1 MKRAKIKRKKEYIPD
16 KSQQRKIMAASYMVL
31 AETFIYMHSEYGWG
45 KKRCND
51 IIDAY
56 WNTMVSIHETS
67 VRKAKLTGK
76 GIEPV
81 DVMRNAQRLVD
92 DDLFKLAI
100 KANNAYIL
108 DADRLVMSCMI
119 IALNN
124 LAGFGKKRMSRWLEG
139 YVAMVN
145 EVFNPKQSSTVRDI
159 VKWAEELT
167 GINVTVALVWE

>member
-1 MKRAKIKRKKEYIPD
+1 MKRVKIKKKKEYVPD
-16 KSQQRKIMAASYMVL
+16 ESQQRKIMAASYVVL

-45 KKRCND
+45 AKRCSAL
-51 IIDAY
+51 IDAY
-56 WNTMVSIHETS
+56 YNTMCSIHETS
-67 VRKAKLTGK
+67 VRQAKLTGK
-76 GIEPV
+76 GITPA

-92 DDLFKLAI
+92 DDLFKLPI

-119 IALNN
+119 IALNS

-139 YVAMVN
+139 YMAMIN
-145 EVFNPKQSSTVRDI
+145 EVFNPKQSSTVKDI